1 VNAHRSTQRF
11 TLQQLAAAAGMTV
24 RNVRSYQTRG
34 LIPPPTRAGRQS
46 IYTAEHLDRLT
57 EIRQARSRGATLG
70 LIGSRLAQGGSLDA
84 DGVDH
89 TWLPRLA
96 HRSGTGRGERSSTGR
111 AASMDGLLSRAS
123 TPSSAVESAVADL
136 VDAGVLR
143 RNGQHVVADRS
154 LATGV
159 GNLAKRGLPVERVL
173 GVAVTAAEAGRTLGA
188 AVEAALAELGD
199 DDRAR
204 MELLEVVAGVLG
216 IVVTLDITDPLPT
229 QRASTR

>member
-11 TLQQLAAAAGMTV
+11 TLQELAAAAGMTV

-46 IYTAEHLDRLT
+46 VYTTEHLDRLT

-89 TWLPRLA
+89 TWLPRLTA
-96 HRSGTGRGERSSTGR
+96 RSATGRGERSHPAR
-111 AASMDGLLSRAS
+111 AASLDGLLSQGSA
-123 TPSSAVESAVADL
+123 PSSEVESAVADL
-136 VDAGVLR
+136 VQAGVLR
-143 RNGQHVVADRS
+143 RSGQHVVADRS

-159 GNLAKRGLPVERVL
+159 GNLAKRGLTVERVL

-188 AVEAALAELGD
+188 AVEAALAELGG

-204 MELLEVVAGVLG
+204 MQLLEVVAGVLG
-216 IVVTLDITDPLPT
+216 IVVTLDLTDPLPAPRT
-229 QRASTR
+229 SAR